1 MSATKSTT
9 HYKLPSFL
17 GSDKPAWLVDWNGA
31 MATIDSAIYEAK
43 QAADA
48 AGTSATAVAS
58 DLATLSGTVST
69 QGSTISTL
77 SETLT
82 TAVGNINTINSLIGN
97 GTPTTTDQTIIGAIN
112 EINANVGDPAD
123 ASSVTGD
130 DAFEKIETLN
140 ASLTNNIYTTNKS
153 FILPTNTAIG
163 GGQAVTITDTVSL
176 PNTKNFTAMLAA
188 YEFERDWVSIEPVDI
203 QCTAIDNT
211 NHVASITVRIT
222 AQNGQATTTT
232 QELSFAYKLAFI

>member
-1 MSATKSTT
+1 MSATNSTT
-9 HYKLPSFL
+9 HYNLPSFL

-43 QAADA
+43 QAADT
-48 AGTSATAVAS
+48 AGTSASAVAS

-112 EINANVGDPAD
+112 EINARTGEADGISYDNTDSGLSATNVQSAIDE
-123 ASSVTGD
+123 V
-130 DAFEKIETLN
+130 N
-140 ASLTNNIYTTNKS
+140 ASLTQYNSIE
-153 FILPTNTAIG
+153 
-163 GGQAVTITDTVSL
+163 TVSKSSV
-176 PNTKNFTAMLAA
+176 TFTVDEIKDG
-188 YEFERDWVSIEPVDI
+188 YEVGDVP
-203 QCTAIDNT
+203 AISGRTLVGIINT
-211 NHVASITVRIT
+211 NSSSPNVAITGAYI
-222 AQNGQATTTT
+222 QNNKVYARCR
-232 QELSFAYKLAFI
+232 SFASYQISATLEVNLLYCKTV